1 MKRACRRRD
10 DGFTLIELLISI
22 ALMVLLLAAI
32 TMVFVKTTDT
42 VAISEA
48 RMTVYTNA
56 RYALDVLENDLMGCL
71 SFDPP
76 PMQQPQPGQPP
87 PPPGQQL
94 VFQAFWMENGY
105 VSSPGAMP
113 SYNVSG
119 GHTDKAG
126 DRMSFRATTA
136 VGDTMQT
143 CQVTYELIPGNMAI
157 DPSGSVVA
165 GDDSHRNIVRPDA
178 TGSYRGLYTLVRRVR
193 TADPATPTIFDKI
206 PQVRDRATGS
216 LVSVPDTELCHYV
229 VSFNLE
235 YFASNYTFSQLEPS
249 HFTSS
254 DPLGDGKGPND
265 TTTPFRVPSIRATL
279 VIVED
284 VGARQERMVQKAI
297 WVPQG

>member
-1 MKRACRRRD
+1 MKRACRNRE
-10 DGFTLIELLISI
+10 GFTLIELLISI
-22 ALMVLLLAAI
+22 ALMVLLMAAI
-32 TMVFVKTTDT
+32 TMVFVKTTET
-42 VAISEA
+42 VVNSEA

-56 RYALDVLENDLMGCL
+56 RYALDILENDLMGCL

-94 VFQAFWMENGY
+94 VFQAFGMENGFL
-105 VSSPGAMP
+105 SSPGSMP

-119 GHTDKAG
+119 GHTDRSG

-157 DPSGSVVA
+157 DPNGSLVA
-165 GDDSHRNIVRPDA
+165 GDESHRVTVRPDA
-178 TGSYRGLYTLVRRVR
+178 TGGFRGLYTLVRRVR
-193 TADPATPTIFDKI
+193 TAEPATPTIFDKI

-216 LVSVPDTELCHYV
+216 LVSVHDTELCHYV

-235 YFASNYTFSQLEPS
+235 YFASNYNYSQLDPS
-249 HFTSS
+249 PFTSS

-265 TTTPFRVPSIRATL
+265 TTTPYRVPALRATL

-284 VGARQERMVQKAI
+284 VGARSERMVQKAI